1 MRAHSIVLLPLV
13 GAAALLSGCGKDS
26 TGPVTPKA
34 IAIVA
39 GDNQTGPGGDDLPD
53 PLRVVVTGSDNRP
66 MAGVTVTWAG
76 GGATVSPLTS
86 ATDANGETAAQLS
99 LGSVGAVI
107 VTATVAGLA
116 PATFNETAV
125 DPCTWRHPLSV
136 GEPVTGLLHSDDCL
150 DRVWFIDY
158 YLLPVSGLQRTLV
171 VTTASDALLTS
182 LPVWNEAGHLVAF
195 DDYDEST
202 SYRNARV
209 KIVAAGGNY
218 VIGAVSTLSGASGSY
233 VLAAAETPSSEETC
247 EDFWLTRAVTTQQV
261 LSTTDCAEA
270 GSTYGDEFLIDLH
283 QGETLDATETTTA
296 FDALIQLYRIRSTDY
311 YLRLRSNSA
320 TLVASDDSV
329 GGTHLT
335 FTADSTG
342 YYVLVATT
350 MTPSGQGAYTLT
362 LAPPVGGTAVVS
374 GPRLLVHPSLPALD
388 EHLLQLGESSRAH
401 LGQRT
406 PR

>member
-1 MRAHSIVLLPLV
+1 MRAQSIVLPLLV
-13 GAAALLSGCGKDS
+13 GCSTLLWGCGKDS
-26 TGPVTPKA
+26 SGPVTPKA
-34 IAIVA
+34 IAIVS

-53 PLRVVVTGSDNRP
+53 SLRVVVTGSDKRP
-66 MAGVTVTWAG
+66 MAGVTVTWAA
-76 GGATVSPLTS
+76 GGADVSPPTS
-86 ATDANGETAAQLS
+86 TTDANGATAVQLS
-99 LGSVGAVI
+99 LGPVGAVI

-125 DPCTWRHPLSV
+125 DPCTWRHPLSI
-136 GEPVTGLLHSDDCL
+136 GETVIGLLHSYDCL

-171 VTTASDALLTS
+171 VTTASDVLLTS
-182 LPVWNEAGHLVAF
+182 LLVWNGAGHVVAF

-209 KIVAAGGNY
+209 KIVAAGGEY
-218 VIGAVSTLSGASGSY
+218 VIGAISTLSGASGPY
-233 VLAAAETPSSEETC
+233 ALAAAETPSSEENC
-247 EDFWLTRAVTTQQV
+247 EDFWLTRGVTTQQV

-283 QGETLDATETTTA
+283 PGETLDVTETTTA
-296 FDALIQLYRIRSTDY
+296 FDALIQLYRIRTSDY
-311 YLRLRSNSA
+311 YLRLRSSSA

-335 FTADSTG
+335 FTADSTT

-350 MTPSGQGAYTLT
+350 MTPGRQGAYTLT
-362 LAPPVGGTAVVS
+362 LAPPVGGAAALN
-374 GPRLLVHPSLPALD
+374 GPRLLVHPSLPSQWPGRRL
-388 EHLLQLGESSRAH
+388 R
-401 LGQRT
+401 R
-406 PR
+406 

>member
-13 GAAALLSGCGKDS
+13 GGPLLLSGCGTDS
-26 TGPVTPKA
+26 AGPVAPKA

-53 PLRVVVTGSDNRP
+53 SLRVVVTGSDNRA
-66 MAGVTVTWAG
+66 MGGVTVTWAA
-76 GGATVSPLTS
+76 GGADVSPLTS
-86 ATDANGETAAQLS
+86 TTDANGATAVQLS
-99 LGSVGAVI
+99 LGPVGAVI

-125 DPCTWRHPLSV
+125 DPCTWRHPLSI
-136 GEPVTGLLHSDDCL
+136 GETVIGLLHSYDCL

-182 LPVWNEAGHLVAF
+182 LPVWNEAGHVVAF

-218 VIGAVSTLSGASGSY
+218 VIGAVSTFSGAAGPY
-233 VLAAAETPSSEETC
+233 VLAAAETPASEENC
-247 EDFWLTRAVTTQQV
+247 EDFWLTRGVTTPQV
-261 LSTTDCAEA
+261 LSATDCTEA
-270 GSTYGDEFLIDLH
+270 GSTYADEFLIDLH
-283 QGETLDATETTTA
+283 QGETLDVTETTTA
-296 FDALIQLYRIRSTDY
+296 FDALIQLYRIRSNDY

-335 FTADSTG
+335 VTADSTT

-350 MTPSGQGAYTLT
+350 MTPGGQGAYTLT
-362 LAPPVGGTAVVS
+362 LAPPVGGAAALD
-374 GPRLLVHPSLPALD
+374 GPRLLVHPSLPSPWPGRRL
-388 EHLLQLGESSRAH
+388 R
-401 LGQRT
+401 R
-406 PR
+406 